1 MRCDQCKQNDA
12 TIFLTQI
19 VEGEI
24 TKAALCATCGE
35 PFVQAAAESPQV
47 RDYLQRHR
55 VDVFAEV
62 ADRDAR
68 YTKEAFWFVRDGVH
82 QAVQSRAGGSRHVTA
97 HELLET
103 LRILAFII
111 DAIRPAIRFLA
122 TGKSSKITAEV
133 TAFAAERSDLRPRHK
148 RPVANI
154 SVSQGGLHYPYE
166 TGASFSFHDI
176 SELNGLGPK

>member
-82 QAVQSRAGGSRHVTA
+82 QAVRSRAGGSRHVTA

-103 LRILAFII
+103 LRILALERYGTNAREQLRSWGVTRCEDFGEIVFALI
-111 DAIRPAIRFLA
+111 DNGVFGKRPEDRKEDFEN
-122 TGKSSKITAEV
+122 GYDFE
-133 TAFAAERSDLRPRHK
+133 TAFPS
-148 RPVANI
+148 
-154 SVSQGGLHYPYE
+154 
-166 TGASFSFHDI
+166 TT
-176 SELNGLGPK
+176 SEA

>member
-82 QAVQSRAGGSRHVTA
+82 QAVRSCAGGSLHVTA
-97 HELLET
+97 HELLES
-103 LRILAFII
+103 LRILALERYGTNAREQLRSWGVTRCEDFGEIVFALI
-111 DAIRPAIRFLA
+111 DNSVFGKRPEDRKEDFENGYDFA
-122 TGKSSKITAEV
+122 
-133 TAFAAERSDLRPRHK
+133 TAFPS
-148 RPVANI
+148 
-154 SVSQGGLHYPYE
+154 
-166 TGASFSFHDI
+166 TT
-176 SELNGLGPK
+176 SEA

>member
-1 MRCDQCKQNDA
+1 MRCDQCKQDDA

-82 QAVQSRAGGSRHVTA
+82 QAVRSRAGGSRHVTA
-97 HELLET
+97 HELLES
-103 LRILAFII
+103 LRILALERYGTNAREQLRSWGVTRCEDFGEIVFALI
-111 DAIRPAIRFLA
+111 DNGVFGKRPEDRKEDFEN
-122 TGKSSKITAEV
+122 GYDFE
-133 TAFAAERSDLRPRHK
+133 TAFPS
-148 RPVANI
+148 
-154 SVSQGGLHYPYE
+154 
-166 TGASFSFHDI
+166 TT
-176 SELNGLGPK
+176 SEA

>member
-24 TKAALCATCGE
+24 TKAAFCATCGE

-47 RDYLQRHR
+47 REYLESHG

-62 ADRDAR
+62 ADRDGR

-82 QAVQSRAGGSRHVTA
+82 HAVRSRAERSGHVTA

-103 LRILAFII
+103 LRILALERYGSNAREQLRSWGMTRCEDFGEIVFALI
-111 DAIRPAIRFLA
+111 DNGVFGKRPEDRKEDFEN
-122 TGKSSKITAEV
+122 GYDFE
-133 TAFAAERSDLRPRHK
+133 TAFPS
-148 RPVANI
+148 
-154 SVSQGGLHYPYE
+154 
-166 TGASFSFHDI
+166 TT
-176 SELNGLGPK
+176 SEA

>member
-82 QAVQSRAGGSRHVTA
+82 QAVRSRAGGSRHVTA
-97 HELLET
+97 HELLDT
-103 LRILAFII
+103 LRILALERYGTNAREQLRSWGVTRCEDFGEIVFALI
-111 DAIRPAIRFLA
+111 DNGVFGKRPEDRKEDFEN
-122 TGKSSKITAEV
+122 GYDFE
-133 TAFAAERSDLRPRHK
+133 TAFPS
-148 RPVANI
+148 
-154 SVSQGGLHYPYE
+154 
-166 TGASFSFHDI
+166 TT
-176 SELNGLGPK
+176 SEA

>member
-19 VEGEI
+19 AEGEM

-35 PFVQAAAESPQV
+35 PFVQAAAESPQI

-82 QAVQSRAGGSRHVTA
+82 QAVRLRAGGSRHVTA

-103 LRILAFII
+103 LRILALERYGTNAREQLRSWGVTRCEDFGEIVFALI
-111 DAIRPAIRFLA
+111 DNGVFGKRPEDRKEDFEN
-122 TGKSSKITAEV
+122 GYDFE
-133 TAFAAERSDLRPRHK
+133 TAFPS
-148 RPVANI
+148 
-154 SVSQGGLHYPYE
+154 
-166 TGASFSFHDI
+166 TT
-176 SELNGLGPK
+176 SEA

>member
-19 VEGEI
+19 AEGEM

-103 LRILAFII
+103 LRILALERYGTNAREQLRSWGVTRCEDLGEIVFALI
-111 DAIRPAIRFLA
+111 DNGVFGKRPEDRKEDFEN
-122 TGKSSKITAEV
+122 GYDFE
-133 TAFAAERSDLRPRHK
+133 TAFPS
-148 RPVANI
+148 
-154 SVSQGGLHYPYE
+154 
-166 TGASFSFHDI
+166 TT
-176 SELNGLGPK
+176 SEA

>member
-68 YTKEAFWFVRDGVH
+68 YRKEAFWFVRDGVH
-82 QAVQSRAGGSRHVTA
+82 QAVRSRAGGSRHVTA

-103 LRILAFII
+103 LRILALERYGTNAREQLRSWGVTRCEDFGEIVFALI
-111 DAIRPAIRFLA
+111 DNGVFGKRPEDRKEDFENGYDFA
-122 TGKSSKITAEV
+122 
-133 TAFAAERSDLRPRHK
+133 TAFPS
-148 RPVANI
+148 
-154 SVSQGGLHYPYE
+154 
-166 TGASFSFHDI
+166 TT
-176 SELNGLGPK
+176 SEA

>member
-1 MRCDQCKQNDA
+1 MRCDQCNQNDA

-47 RDYLQRHR
+47 RDYLQRHG

-103 LRILAFII
+103 LRILALERYGTNAREQLRSWGVTRCEDFGEIVFALI
-111 DAIRPAIRFLA
+111 DNGVFGKRPEDRKEDFENGYDFA
-122 TGKSSKITAEV
+122 
-133 TAFAAERSDLRPRHK
+133 TAFPS
-148 RPVANI
+148 
-154 SVSQGGLHYPYE
+154 
-166 TGASFSFHDI
+166 TT
-176 SELNGLGPK
+176 SEA

>member
-1 MRCDQCKQNDA
+1 MLRCDQCKQNDA

-24 TKAALCATCGE
+24 TKAAFCATCGE

-47 RDYLQRHR
+47 REYLESHG

-62 ADRDAR
+62 ADRDGR

-82 QAVQSRAGGSRHVTA
+82 HAVRSRAERSGHVTA

-103 LRILAFII
+103 LRILALERYGANAREQLRSWGVTRCEDFGEIVFALI
-111 DAIRPAIRFLA
+111 DNGVFGKRPEDRKEDFENGYDFA
-122 TGKSSKITAEV
+122 
-133 TAFAAERSDLRPRHK
+133 TAFP
-148 RPVANI
+148 I
-154 SVSQGGLHYPYE
+154 
-166 TGASFSFHDI
+166 TT
-176 SELNGLGPK
+176 SEA

>member
-19 VEGEI
+19 VEGQT

-35 PFVQAAAESPQV
+35 VFVQAVVESHQV

-68 YTKEAFWFVRDGVH
+68 YTKEAFWFVRDGVDH
-82 QAVQSRAGGSRHVTA
+82 AVWSRAGESRHVTA
-97 HELLET
+97 HELLAA
-103 LRILAFII
+103 LRILALERYGTNAREQLRSWGVTRCEDFGEIVFALI
-111 DAIRPAIRFLA
+111 DNGVFGKRPEDRKEDFEN
-122 TGKSSKITAEV
+122 GYD
-133 TAFAAERSDLRPRHK
+133 FAAAFPS
-148 RPVANI
+148 
-154 SVSQGGLHYPYE
+154 S
-166 TGASFSFHDI
+166 T
-176 SELNGLGPK
+176 SEA

>member
-19 VEGEI
+19 VDGEI

-103 LRILAFII
+103 LRILALERYGTNAREQLRSWGVTRCEDFGEIVFALI
-111 DAIRPAIRFLA
+111 DNGVFGKRPEDRKEDFEN
-122 TGKSSKITAEV
+122 GYDFE
-133 TAFAAERSDLRPRHK
+133 TAFPS
-148 RPVANI
+148 
-154 SVSQGGLHYPYE
+154 
-166 TGASFSFHDI
+166 TT
-176 SELNGLGPK
+176 SEA

>member
-82 QAVQSRAGGSRHVTA
+82 QAVRSRAGGSRHVTA
-97 HELLET
+97 HELLDT
-103 LRILAFII
+103 LRILALERYGTNAREQLRSWGVTRCEDFGEIVFALI
-111 DAIRPAIRFLA
+111 DNGVF
-122 TGKSSKITAEV
+122 G
-133 TAFAAERSDLRPRHK
+133 K
-148 RPVANI
+148 RPEDRKEDFENGYDFEIAFP
-154 SVSQGGLHYPYE
+154 S
-166 TGASFSFHDI
+166 TT
-176 SELNGLGPK
+176 SEA

>member
-1 MRCDQCKQNDA
+1 MLRCDQCKQNAA

-24 TKAALCATCGE
+24 TKAAFCATCGE

-47 RDYLQRHR
+47 REYLESHG

-62 ADRDAR
+62 ADRDGR

-82 QAVQSRAGGSRHVTA
+82 HAVRSRAERSGHVTA

-103 LRILAFII
+103 LRILALERYGTKAREQLRSWGVTRCEDFGEIVFALI
-111 DAIRPAIRFLA
+111 DNGVFGKRPEDRKENFENGYDFA
-122 TGKSSKITAEV
+122 
-133 TAFAAERSDLRPRHK
+133 TAFP
-148 RPVANI
+148 I
-154 SVSQGGLHYPYE
+154 
-166 TGASFSFHDI
+166 TT
-176 SELNGLGPK
+176 SEA

>member
-1 MRCDQCKQNDA
+1 MRCDQCKPNDA

-82 QAVQSRAGGSRHVTA
+82 QAVRSRAGGSRHVTA
-97 HELLET
+97 HELLES
-103 LRILAFII
+103 LRILALERYGTNAREQLRSWGVTRCEDFGEIVFALI
-111 DAIRPAIRFLA
+111 DNGVFGKRPEDRKEDFEN
-122 TGKSSKITAEV
+122 GYDFE
-133 TAFAAERSDLRPRHK
+133 TAFPS
-148 RPVANI
+148 
-154 SVSQGGLHYPYE
+154 
-166 TGASFSFHDI
+166 TT
-176 SELNGLGPK
+176 SEA

>member
-1 MRCDQCKQNDA
+1 MRCDQCNQNDA

-82 QAVQSRAGGSRHVTA
+82 QAVRSRAGGSGHVTA

-103 LRILAFII
+103 LRILALERYGTNAREQLRSWGVTRCEDFGEIVFALI
-111 DAIRPAIRFLA
+111 DNGVFGKRPEDRKEDFENGYDFA
-122 TGKSSKITAEV
+122 
-133 TAFAAERSDLRPRHK
+133 TAFPNTTSD
-148 RPVANI
+148 A
-154 SVSQGGLHYPYE
+154 
-166 TGASFSFHDI
+166 
-176 SELNGLGPK
+176 

>member
-82 QAVQSRAGGSRHVTA
+82 QAVRSRAGGSRHVTA

-103 LRILAFII
+103 LRILALERYGTNAREQLRSWGVTRCEDFGEIVFALI
-111 DAIRPAIRFLA
+111 DNGVFGKRPEDRKEDFEDGYDFA
-122 TGKSSKITAEV
+122 
-133 TAFAAERSDLRPRHK
+133 TAFPS
-148 RPVANI
+148 
-154 SVSQGGLHYPYE
+154 
-166 TGASFSFHDI
+166 TT
-176 SELNGLGPK
+176 SEA

>member
-24 TKAALCATCGE
+24 TKAAFCATCGE

-47 RDYLQRHR
+47 REYLESHG

-62 ADRDAR
+62 ADRDGR

-82 QAVQSRAGGSRHVTA
+82 HAVRSRAERSGHVTA

-103 LRILAFII
+103 LRILALERYGANAREQLRSWGVTRCEDFGEIVFALI
-111 DAIRPAIRFLA
+111 DNGVFGKRPEDRKEDFENGYDFA
-122 TGKSSKITAEV
+122 
-133 TAFAAERSDLRPRHK
+133 TAFP
-148 RPVANI
+148 I
-154 SVSQGGLHYPYE
+154 
-166 TGASFSFHDI
+166 TT
-176 SELNGLGPK
+176 SEA

>member
-82 QAVQSRAGGSRHVTA
+82 QAVRSRAGGSGHVTA

-103 LRILAFII
+103 LRILALERYGTNAREQLRSWGVTRCEDFGEIVFALI
-111 DAIRPAIRFLA
+111 DNGVFGKRPEDRKEDFEN
-122 TGKSSKITAEV
+122 GYDFE
-133 TAFAAERSDLRPRHK
+133 TAFPS
-148 RPVANI
+148 
-154 SVSQGGLHYPYE
+154 
-166 TGASFSFHDI
+166 TT
-176 SELNGLGPK
+176 SEA

>member
-1 MRCDQCKQNDA
+1 MLRCDQCKQNDA

-24 TKAALCATCGE
+24 TKAAFCATCGE

-47 RDYLQRHR
+47 REYLESHG

-62 ADRDAR
+62 ADRDGR

-82 QAVQSRAGGSRHVTA
+82 HAVRSRAERSGHVTA

-103 LRILAFII
+103 LRILALERYGANAREQLRSWGVTRCEDFGEIVFALI
-111 DAIRPAIRFLA
+111 DNGVFGKRPEDRKEDFENGYDFA
-122 TGKSSKITAEV
+122 
-133 TAFAAERSDLRPRHK
+133 TAFPS
-148 RPVANI
+148 
-154 SVSQGGLHYPYE
+154 
-166 TGASFSFHDI
+166 TT
-176 SELNGLGPK
+176 SEA

>member
-1 MRCDQCKQNDA
+1 MRCDQCKQNDT

-19 VEGEI
+19 VDGEI

-103 LRILAFII
+103 LRILALERYGTNAREQLRSWGVTRCEDFGEIVFALI
-111 DAIRPAIRFLA
+111 DNGVFGKRPEDRKEDFEN
-122 TGKSSKITAEV
+122 GYDFE
-133 TAFAAERSDLRPRHK
+133 TAFPS
-148 RPVANI
+148 
-154 SVSQGGLHYPYE
+154 
-166 TGASFSFHDI
+166 TT
-176 SELNGLGPK
+176 SEA

>member
-1 MRCDQCKQNDA
+1 MLRCDQCKQNDA

-24 TKAALCATCGE
+24 TKAAFCATCGE

-47 RDYLQRHR
+47 REYLESHG

-62 ADRDAR
+62 ADRDGR

-82 QAVQSRAGGSRHVTA
+82 HAVRSRAERSRHVTA

-103 LRILAFII
+103 LRILALERYGANAREQLRSWGVTRCEDFGEIVFALI
-111 DAIRPAIRFLA
+111 DNGVFGKRPEDRKEDFENGYDFA
-122 TGKSSKITAEV
+122 
-133 TAFAAERSDLRPRHK
+133 TAFP
-148 RPVANI
+148 I
-154 SVSQGGLHYPYE
+154 
-166 TGASFSFHDI
+166 TT
-176 SELNGLGPK
+176 SEA

>member
-1 MRCDQCKQNDA
+1 MHCDQCKQNDA

-82 QAVQSRAGGSRHVTA
+82 QAVRSRAGGSGHVTA

-103 LRILAFII
+103 LRILALERYGTNAREQLRSWGVTRCEDFGEIVFALI
-111 DAIRPAIRFLA
+111 DNGVFGKRPEDRKEDFEN
-122 TGKSSKITAEV
+122 GYDFE
-133 TAFAAERSDLRPRHK
+133 TAFPS
-148 RPVANI
+148 
-154 SVSQGGLHYPYE
+154 
-166 TGASFSFHDI
+166 TT
-176 SELNGLGPK
+176 SEA

>member
-1 MRCDQCKQNDA
+1 MRCDQCKQDDA

-47 RDYLQRHR
+47 RDYLQRHQ

-82 QAVQSRAGGSRHVTA
+82 QAVRSRAGGSRHVTA

-103 LRILAFII
+103 LRILALERYGTNAREQLRSWGVTRCEDFGEIVFALI
-111 DAIRPAIRFLA
+111 DNGVFGKRPEDRKEDFEN
-122 TGKSSKITAEV
+122 GYDFE
-133 TAFAAERSDLRPRHK
+133 TAFPS
-148 RPVANI
+148 
-154 SVSQGGLHYPYE
+154 
-166 TGASFSFHDI
+166 TT
-176 SELNGLGPK
+176 SEA

>member
-1 MRCDQCKQNDA
+1 MRCDQCEQNDA
-12 TIFLTQI
+12 TIFFTQI

-68 YTKEAFWFVRDGVH
+68 YRKEAFWFVRDGVH
-82 QAVQSRAGGSRHVTA
+82 QAV
-97 HELLET
+97 
-103 LRILAFII
+103 
-111 DAIRPAIRFLA
+111 
-122 TGKSSKITAEV
+122 
-133 TAFAAERSDLRPRHK
+133 
-148 RPVANI
+148 
-154 SVSQGGLHYPYE
+154 
-166 TGASFSFHDI
+166 
-176 SELNGLGPK
+176 

>member
-47 RDYLQRHR
+47 RDYLQRHG

-82 QAVQSRAGGSRHVTA
+82 QAVWSRAGVTRHVTA

-103 LRILAFII
+103 LRILALERYGTNAREQLRSWGVTRCEDFGEIVFALI
-111 DAIRPAIRFLA
+111 DNGVFGKRPEDRKEDFENGYDFA
-122 TGKSSKITAEV
+122 
-133 TAFAAERSDLRPRHK
+133 TAFPS
-148 RPVANI
+148 
-154 SVSQGGLHYPYE
+154 
-166 TGASFSFHDI
+166 TT
-176 SELNGLGPK
+176 SEA